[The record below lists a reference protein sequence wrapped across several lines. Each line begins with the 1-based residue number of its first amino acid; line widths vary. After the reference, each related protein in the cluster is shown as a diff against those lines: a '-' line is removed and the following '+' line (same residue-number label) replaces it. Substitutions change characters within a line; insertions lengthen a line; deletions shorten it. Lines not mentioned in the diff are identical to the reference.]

1 MIAPLAKSLDWSVLE
16 TAYAFLPRTTD
27 ERNPR
32 LEEAIQLL

>member
-1 MIAPLAKSLDWSVLE
+1 MIAPLAKLLDWSALQ
-16 TAYAFLPRTTD
+16 TAYVFLPRATD

>member
-1 MIAPLAKSLDWSVLE
+1 MIAPLAKSLDWPVLE
-16 TAYAFLPRTTD
+16 TAYVFLPRTTD

>member
-1 MIAPLAKSLDWSVLE
+1 MIAPLAELIDWSVLQ
-16 TAYAFLPRTTD
+16 TAYVFLPRTTD